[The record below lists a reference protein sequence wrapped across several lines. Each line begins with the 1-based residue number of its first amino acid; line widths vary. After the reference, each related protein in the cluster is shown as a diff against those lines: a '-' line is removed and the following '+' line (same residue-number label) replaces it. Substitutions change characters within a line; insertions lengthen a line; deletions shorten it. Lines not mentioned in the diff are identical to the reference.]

1 MKNKNEKGQF
11 TAFTDSLIGNK
22 YDKLT
27 VIDYAGKSKYGGRLW
42 LCKCECGNELI
53 VQTAQLN
60 NGRKKDC
67 GCVGKKKFIENI
79 IPLAHKANKKYK
91 NNSGSRLY
99 RCWRGMIIR
108 CTDSRDK
115 YFKDYGG
122 RGITVCKEW
131 KDFDNFAEWA
141 LTNGYNNSLTIDR
154 IDVNGNYEPIN
165 CRWATAKEQANN
177 TRKTKYFEHNGKQKT
192 LSQLADEY
200 SINYKLLYERVV
212 IEHWDLERALTTP
225 KMTPQQ
231 AVACSKGQRDET
243 TGRFIKTEVA

>member
-11 TAFTDSLIGNK
+11 TAFTDSLIGK
-22 YDKLT
+22 KFGRLT
-27 VIDYAGKSKYGGRLW
+27 VVDNAGKSKYGARLW
-42 LCKCECGNELI
+42 LCRCECGNEVV

-60 NGRKKDC
+60 NGRKISC
-67 GCVGKKKFIENI
+67 GCLLKENAKKIVH
-79 IPLAHKANKKYK
+79 LAHEANRKYK
-91 NNSGSRLY
+91 ISSASRLY
-99 RCWRGMIIR
+99 TCWQNMITR
-108 CTDSRDK
+108 CTNNKDR

-122 RGITVCKEW
+122 RGIKVCNEW
-131 KDFDNFAEWA
+131 QDFDNFAEWA
-141 LTNGYNNSLTIDR
+141 MTNGYNNSLTIDR

-165 CRWATAKEQANN
+165 CKWATAKEQANN
-177 TRKTKYFEHNGKQKT
+177 TRKTKYFEHNGEQKT

-231 AVACSKGQRDET
+231 SVACSNVKRDKT
-243 TGRFIKTEVA
+243 TGRFIKTGVA

>member
-22 YDKLT
+22 YGKLT

-42 LCKCECGNELI
+42 LCRCECGNEVI

-60 NGRKKDC
+60 NGRKKSC
-67 GCVGKKKFIENI
+67 GCLPKENAKKIVR
-79 IPLAHKANKKYK
+79 LAHEANRKYK
-91 NNSGSRLY
+91 ISSNSRLY
-99 RCWRGMIIR
+99 ACWRGMITR
-108 CTDSRDK
+108 CTNNKDR
-115 YFKDYGG
+115 YFKDYGC
-122 RGITVCKEW
+122 RGIKVCNEW
-131 KDFDNFAEWA
+131 QDFDNFAEWA
-141 LTNGYNNSLTIDR
+141 MSNGYNNSLTIDR
-154 IDVNGNYEPIN
+154 IDVNGNYEPSN

-177 TRKTKYFEHNGKQKT
+177 KRKTKYFEHNGEQKT
-192 LSQLADEY
+192 LSQLANEY

-231 AVACSKGQRDET
+231 AVACSKVKRDKS